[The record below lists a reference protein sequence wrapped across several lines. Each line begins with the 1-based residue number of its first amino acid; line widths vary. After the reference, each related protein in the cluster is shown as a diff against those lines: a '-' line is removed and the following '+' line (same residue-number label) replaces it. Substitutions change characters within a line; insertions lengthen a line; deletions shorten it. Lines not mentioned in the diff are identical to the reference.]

1 MTSQSAT
8 TASAGDQTWQP
19 RLARLTVIV
28 LLTAIASLVTGQLL
42 AGKFLYADGFR
53 EAEQRDLLARARHA
67 QAVLAQGF
75 SQMTPGAADY
85 ADWDATYEYLS
96 GRQPDYPV
104 ANWQA
109 WTLQRFQADLVF
121 IVDAGGRIVLAR
133 SLDGTRANLARPSA
147 AEATLVQPGGRIW
160 AARDAG
166 EARDGYVARG
176 GLVYQWAA
184 APVQPY
190 DRKGPPNG
198 WLVLLRRLDAA
209 FVADLDRTLD
219 SKAAFEIVHDPGVSG
234 GVASVPVLASEMRMG
249 IPGEDTVDAA
259 FTVGSLGKAASLE
272 VRLTTERQLN
282 SRFATLSAYF
292 FWVSLC
298 LGGLIAALATLW
310 VRRRLLMPLGQI
322 SERLKAIGED
332 LDLSA
337 RVPSLGRRD
346 EISGVA
352 IAANR
357 LLEQIQVNSNAAQAR
372 DAALAASRSKSE
384 FLARMSH
391 EIRTPMNGVLG
402 MTELL
407 CGTRLDSRQQKYAE
421 TIRHSAESLLT
432 IINDI
437 LDFSKIEAGKMAL
450 DDAPFDLE
458 HVVEEAVELLAG
470 PAHAKG
476 LELVCRFPPGLHST
490 YRGDGMRLRQVLIN
504 LLGNAVKFTA
514 RGQVTVRVRPMAAG
528 DDRQAVLRFSVEDTG
543 AGIRPESQ
551 RHIFESFTQE
561 DGSTTRKYGG
571 TGLGL
576 AISKQLVELMG
587 GQLEVR
593 STLGEGSTFSF
604 TVPLARELQSEVELG
619 LDALG
624 GKRVLVVDD
633 NATNRSILREHLMSW
648 HVEVT
653 EADGGVAAL
662 AQLRAAVARR
672 EPFDLVVLDYQMP
685 GMTGLDVLRAA
696 RAMPDLRDLRVVL
709 LSSMTRTEEE
719 TDRQAQRVNAYLTK
733 PVRRMHLYTALSR
746 VIADAP
752 MDSAVARVL
761 NPADPAL
768 GQVAGR
774 LGLRVLLVE
783 DNPVNQQ
790 VATAMLGQLG
800 CEVTVAGDGAEGAR
814 AFEGG
819 HFDVVLMDCQMP
831 TLDGY
836 AATERIRAFEK
847 AVDWPR
853 TPIVALTANAMEGD
867 REKCLGVGMDAYL
880 TKPFTQNQLRGVLE
894 SSEAMPTEVPA
905 AGGTVLDP
913 RALDQIRAL
922 QQPGSPDLM
931 GKIIALYLE
940 NSRSLTERIRAA
952 LAAGDAN
959 VLRESA
965 HSLKSS
971 SANVG
976 ATGLVEIAR
985 QLEAL
990 GREGKA
996 EATTGLVD
1004 RMFQEHARVTSAL
1017 QDQQRAA

>member
-1 MTSQSAT
+1 MTSPAAAT
-8 TASAGDQTWQP
+8 RPDGDQAWQP
-19 RLARLTVIV
+19 RLARLTVVV
-28 LLTAIASLVTGQLL
+28 LLAAIASLVTGQLL

-67 QAVLAQGF
+67 QAVLRQGF

-85 ADWDATYEYLS
+85 GDWDATYEYVR
-96 GRQPDYPV
+96 GRNPDYPTD
-104 ANWQA
+104 NWHPS
-109 WTLQRFQADLVF
+109 TLQRFQADLVF
-121 IVDAGGRIVLAR
+121 IVDAGGRIVLGR
-133 SLDGTRANLARPSA
+133 SLDRVRESLAIPPA

-160 AARDAG
+160 AARDPD
-166 EARDGYVARG
+166 EAREGYVARD
-176 GLVYQWAA
+176 GLAYQWAA
-184 APVQPY
+184 APVLPY
-190 DRKGPPNG
+190 DRKGSANG
-198 WLVLLRRLDAA
+198 WLILLRRLDAA

-219 SKAAFEIVHDPGVSG
+219 SKAAFEIVDDPGIGG
-234 GVASVPVLASEMRMG
+234 GVAGVPLRADELRMG
-249 IPGEDTVDAA
+249 IPGEETVDAA
-259 FTVGSLGKAASLE
+259 FTVGSLGKDGSLA
-272 VRLTTERQLN
+272 VRLTTERPLIA
-282 SRFATLSAYF
+282 RFTTLSAYF
-292 FWVSLC
+292 FWVSLG

-310 VRRRLLMPLGQI
+310 VRRRLLLPLGQI
-322 SERLKAIGED
+322 SERLKAIGEE

-337 RVPSLGRRD
+337 RLPPLGHRD

-407 CGTRLDSRQQKYAE
+407 RGTRLDSRQQKYAE
-421 TIRHSAESLLT
+421 TIRHSAESLLA

-437 LDFSKIEAGKMAL
+437 LDFSRIEAGKMAL

-458 HVVEEAVELLAG
+458 QVVEEAVGLLAG
-470 PAHAKG
+470 PAHARG
-476 LELVCRFPPGLHST
+476 LELICRFPPGLHPA

-504 LLGNAVKFTA
+504 LLGNAVKFTE
-514 RGQVTVRVRPMAAG
+514 RGQVTVRVRELAG
-528 DDRQAVLRFSVEDTG
+528 GDERKAVLRFSVEDTG
-543 AGIRPESQ
+543 VGIRPESQ
-551 RHIFESFTQE
+551 RRIFESFTQE

-587 GQLEVR
+587 GQIEVR
-593 STLGEGSTFSF
+593 SEPGVGSTFSF
-604 TVPLARELQSEVELG
+604 TVPLAREARSDVELG

-624 GKRVLVVDD
+624 GRRILVVDD
-633 NATNRSILREHLMSW
+633 NATNRAILREHLLSW
-648 HVEVT
+648 GAGVT
-653 EADGGVAAL
+653 EADSGVDAL
-662 AQLRAAVARR
+662 AKLSAAVARS

-685 GMTGLDVLRAA
+685 EMNGLDVLRAA
-696 RAMPDLRDLRVVL
+696 RAAPELRDLRVVL
-709 LSSMTRTEEE
+709 LSSMNRAEED
-719 TDRQAQRVNAYLTK
+719 TDWRAQRVDACLTK

-746 VIADAP
+746 VIAGAP
-752 MDSAVARVL
+752 PDSAIVRAL
-761 NPADPAL
+761 KSDDPAP
-768 GQVAGR
+768 GPAAGR

-790 VATAMLGQLG
+790 VAVAMLEQLG

-819 HFDVVLMDCQMP
+819 HYDVVLMDCQMP

-836 AATERIRAFEK
+836 GATARIRAYEK

-853 TPIVALTANAMEGD
+853 TPVVALTANALEGD
-867 REKCLGVGMDAYL
+867 REKCLQAGMDAYL
-880 TKPFTQNQLRGVLE
+880 TKPFTQNQLRRVLE
-894 SSEAMPTEVPA
+894 DWEAVPTEAQV
-905 AGGTVLDP
+905 AGGAVLDP
-913 RALDQIRAL
+913 RALEQIRAL
-922 QQPGSPDLM
+922 QQPGAPDLL
-931 GKIIALYLE
+931 GRIIALYLE
-940 NSRSLTERIRAA
+940 NSRSLTEKIREA

-959 VLRESA
+959 ALREAA
-965 HSLKSS
+965 HALKSS

-990 GREGKA
+990 GRDGKA
-996 EATTGLVD
+996 DAAGGLVD
-1004 RMFQEHARVTSAL
+1004 RMSQEHARVISAL
-1017 QDQQRAA
+1017 QNQPRAA